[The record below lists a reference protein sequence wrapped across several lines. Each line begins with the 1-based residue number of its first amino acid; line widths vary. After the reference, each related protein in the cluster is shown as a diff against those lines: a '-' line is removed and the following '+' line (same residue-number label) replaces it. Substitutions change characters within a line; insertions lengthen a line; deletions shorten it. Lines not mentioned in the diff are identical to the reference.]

1 MDNIHIKDQ
10 PLAKRLSVLEISDR
24 LAPVGIAIMQNTAT
38 DAIQRIKELEFENEI
53 LRDITAPRASDQ
65 WQHVKRGVVYDIY
78 GVVKYCPPD
87 GAPPLKDHGTLV
99 VGKNILTIQCETAL
113 VPGEILV
120 AYYSINK
127 AGTVYWGRP
136 ISEFLDGRFIRLAVD
151 DE

>member
-1 MDNIHIKDQ
+1 MGETTKTDHLTYHLTIILGLMHLMPHVTAD
-10 PLAKRLSVLEISDR
+10 
-24 LAPVGIAIMQNTAT
+24 MQKTVKEAVKH
-38 DAIQRIKELEFENEI
+38 IKELEFENEI

-87 GAPPLKDHGTLV
+87 GAPPLKDNGTLV
-99 VGKNILTIQCETAL
+99 VGENILTIQCETAL

-127 AGTVYWGRP
+127 AGTTYWGRP
-136 ISEFLDGRFIRLAVD
+136 ISEFIDGRFIRSAVD
-151 DE
+151 DG